1 MTDLTHKGSKMP
13 ASVIEKYL
21 KNGVLNYIE
30 HETPRHY
37 FLYDN
42 VLEEQP
48 ADIHRL
54 VEDLCDENM
63 KMQMQIKDLEQSRD
77 WYRDRVVWGHYEDV
91 VPHYV
96 QGRDGEHEI
105 NEPVTAEQVRRLY
118 KALDVYA
125 RERDRYRHAKPE
137 ITGEY
142 FLAGGYGER
151 DSNMLPRYVEIV
163 PAYGC
168 GWSQVYEKVDRT
180 ISYEGS

>member
-1 MTDLTHKGSKMP
+1 MP
-13 ASVIEKYL
+13 TSIIEKYL

-30 HETPRHY
+30 HETPRNY
-37 FLYDN
+37 FLYDG

-48 ADIHRL
+48 ADVHRL
-54 VEDLCDENM
+54 VEDLCNENSEM
-63 KMQMQIKDLEQSRD
+63 RKQIKDLEQSRD

-105 NEPVTAEQVRRLY
+105 NEPVTAEQVRAVY

-125 RERDRYRHAKPE
+125 RERARFRHTKPE
-137 ITGEY
+137 ITGAY
-142 FLAGGYGER
+142 FLAGGHGLK
-151 DSNMLPRYVEIV
+151 DDNMLPQFIEIC

-168 GWSQVYEKVDRT
+168 AWVKVYEDTGKT